1 MYKVDRMNGK
11 VPPLRDN
18 FRRMKRSFVGAL
30 LIAFVLLSPASP
42 ALAHGGDGGASSDYE
57 VVVTG
62 YSGDATGVV
71 VRSVDL
77 GSRIELVRTTAKEVI
92 VTGYSAEPYLRLD
105 SKGVW
110 ENFNSPAHYL
120 NLDRFASKTPPE
132 SASADA
138 TPDWHLMSSGSSV
151 RWHDHRTHWMSSTP
165 REDVVAQPDV
175 ERVIFPANKV
185 DLSIDG
191 RVASA
196 IVKVTWLPPP
206 NKTGWLMAISALAA
220 LLIVGLVLSERL
232 RRLVPV
238 LAALGALAGL
248 AGQGSSSTR
257 LLMATAAV
265 LLAAAALRSAR
276 PQLSLISSVVVAAL
290 SVTRLE
296 VFEHELMQGALAG
309 TGQRIA
315 ISVALI
321 ISASIVFAQI
331 VAWLSPKPTPAAR
344 PAE

>member
-1 MYKVDRMNGK
+1 
-11 VPPLRDN
+11 
-18 FRRMKRSFVGAL
+18 
-30 LIAFVLLSPASP
+30 
-42 ALAHGGDGGASSDYE
+42 
-57 VVVTG
+57 
-62 YSGDATGVV
+62 
-71 VRSVDL
+71 
-77 GSRIELVRTTAKEVI
+77 
-92 VTGYSAEPYLRLD
+92 
-105 SKGVW
+105 
-110 ENFNSPAHYL
+110 
-120 NLDRFASKTPPE
+120 
-132 SASADA
+132 
-138 TPDWHLMSSGSSV
+138 
-151 RWHDHRTHWMSSTP
+151 MSSTP

-175 ERVIFPANKV
+175 ERVIFPANNV

-191 RVASA
+191 RTASA
-196 IVKVTWLPPP
+196 VVKVTWLPPP

-232 RRLVPV
+232 RCLVPL

-248 AGQGSSSTR
+248 AGQGSSSAR
-257 LLMATAAV
+257 LLVATAAV
-265 LLAAAALRSAR
+265 LLAAAALRSSR
-276 PQLSLISSVVVAAL
+276 PQLSLIASVVVAAL

-296 VFEHELMQGALAG
+296 VFEHELMQGALTG